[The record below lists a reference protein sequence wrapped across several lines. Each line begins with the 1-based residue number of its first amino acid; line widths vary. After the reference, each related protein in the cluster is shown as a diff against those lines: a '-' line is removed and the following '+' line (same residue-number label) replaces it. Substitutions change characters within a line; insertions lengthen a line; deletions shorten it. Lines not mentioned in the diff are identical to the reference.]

1 MGEYAAFEGNLEIR
15 QFGGARSIVGTFN
28 YGTTGTVAD
37 RGRVRKESFASRAFA
52 FAIDQEPDRKIDLLV
67 GHDFG
72 KPVAS
77 RQSGTL
83 SIVDADDAVRFE
95 ATLPDEALTPSWVVD
110 VEKAIANKT
119 MIGLSPG
126 FRVPPVSAV
135 PNAERLIPEH
145 GNPGVQIRQINDA
158 VLREFSIVTAG
169 IYDDALVE
177 LRAEDLAVV
186 TFHPRSVYQW
196 L

>member
-1 MGEYAAFEGNLEIR
+1 MEGYAAWPGELELR

-28 YGTTGTVAD
+28 YGTTGTVSD
-37 RGRVRKESFASRAFA
+37 RGRVRKESFASRAFR

-72 KPVAS
+72 KPIAS
-77 RQSGTL
+77 RQSGSL
-83 SIVDADDAVRFE
+83 RIVDGDDAVRFE
-95 ATLPDEALTPSWVVD
+95 ATLPDEALTPSWVLD
-110 VEKAIANKT
+110 VEKAISNGT
-119 MIGLSPG
+119 MVGLSPG
-126 FRVPPVSAV
+126 FRVPPVSVV
-135 PNAERLIPEH
+135 PNAERLIPEA
-145 GNPGVQIRQINDA
+145 GNPGVQIRQISDA

-169 IYDDALVE
+169 IYDDAVVE

-186 TFHPRSVYQW
+186 TFNPWSVFQW

>member
-1 MGEYAAFEGNLEIR
+1 M
-15 QFGGARSIVGTFN
+15 GTFH
-28 YGTTGTVAD
+28 YGTTGTVSD
-37 RGRVRKESFASRAFA
+37 RGRVRKESFASRAFR

-72 KPVAS
+72 KPIAS

-83 SIVDADDAVRFE
+83 TITDSADAVRFE
-95 ATLPDEALTPSWVVD
+95 ATLPSEALTPSWVLD

-135 PNAERLIPEH
+135 PNAERLIPEP

-169 IYDDALVE
+169 IYDDAMVE
-177 LRAEDLAVV
+177 LRAEDLAAV
-186 TFHPRSVYQW
+186 TFRPWSVFAW

>member
-1 MGEYAAFEGNLEIR
+1 MEGYAAWPGELGLR

-28 YGTTGTVAD
+28 YGTTGTVSD

-52 FAIDQEPDRKIDLLV
+52 FAIDQEPTRKIDLLV

-72 KPVAS
+72 KPIAS
-77 RQSGTL
+77 RQAGSLKITD
-83 SIVDADDAVRFE
+83 SADAVRFE
-95 ATLPDEALTPSWVVD
+95 ATLPDEALTPSWVLD
-110 VEKAIANKT
+110 VEKAIANGT
-119 MIGLSPG
+119 MKGLSPG

-135 PNAERLIPEH
+135 PNAERLIPE
-145 GNPGVQIRQINDA
+145 PGYPAVQIRLINDA

-169 IYDDALVE
+169 IYDDAVVE

-186 TFHPRSVYQW
+186 TFNPRSVYQW

>member
-28 YGTTGTVAD
+28 YGTTGTVSD
-37 RGRVRKESFASRAFA
+37 RGRVRKESFASRAFR

-72 KPVAS
+72 KPIAS
-77 RQSGTL
+77 RQSGSL
-83 SIVDADDAVRFE
+83 VIADSAEAVTFT
-95 ATLPDEALTPSWVVD
+95 ATLPEEALTPSWVLD

-135 PNAERLIPEH
+135 PNAERLIPEP

-186 TFHPRSVYQW
+186 TFKPRSVYQW

>member
-15 QFGGARSIVGTFN
+15 QFGGSRTIVGTFN
-28 YGTTGTVAD
+28 YNSTGTVSD
-37 RGRVRKESFASRAFA
+37 RGRVRKESFSSRAFR
-52 FAIDQEPDRKIDLLV
+52 FAIDQEPERKIDILV

-95 ATLPDEALTPSWVVD
+95 ATLPEEALTPSWVLD

-126 FRVPPVSAV
+126 FRVPPASVV
-135 PNAERLIPEH
+135 PNAERLIPEA
-145 GNPGVQIRQINDA
+145 GNPGVQIRMIDHA

-177 LRAEDLAVV
+177 LRAEDLAAV
-186 TFHPRSVYQW
+186 TFEPREIYLW